1 MDRWRG
7 RTALVTGA
15 SSGIGLAA
23 AETLA
28 RQGMNVIGCARNLEK
43 IEALNNTLPK
53 GSGTVRAIKCD
64 ITKEED
70 IKRMFAE
77 IEKTH
82 KHVDVLV
89 NNAGMAKTDTLVT
102 GSADQWREMI
112 DVNVMGLSICAREA
126 LRLMTKDQITDGHI
140 ININS
145 MAGHAVPPWATAHFY
160 SATKHMVIALTEA
173 LYREVKEI
181 SKKIRVTSISPGG
194 VQTDFGNRWVG
205 EENVKKLALSGSGM
219 KLLEAQD
226 IADAIAY
233 VVNAPPHVCIKE
245 LIIAPTE
252 QPAM

>member
-1 MDRWRG
+1 MDRWRI

-70 IKRMFAE
+70 IKRMFAK
-77 IEKTH
+77 I
-82 KHVDVLV
+82 
-89 NNAGMAKTDTLVT
+89 NAGMAKPDTLVT

-112 DVNVMGLSICAREA
+112 DVNVMGLPICAREA
-126 LRLMTKDQITDGHI
+126 LRLITKDQITDAWGC
-140 ININS
+140 

-194 VQTDFGNRWVG
+194 VQTDFGNRWVC
-205 EENVKKLALSGSGM
+205 EENVKKLALAGSGM

-226 IADAIAY
+226 IADVIAY
-233 VVNAPPHVCIKE
+233 VVNAPPYVCIKV